1 MRKWLFHP
9 LYTGLWMLVAFSS
22 QRLVAQMDF
31 AVIGDAGA
39 LTSASKQVQNHEFLC
54 EYLNSAIEEN
64 DLEYL
69 KIALGDIAKALD
81 LPKDPGFKSMQ
92 ERRHSDDLN
101 PILRG

>member
-39 LTSASKQVQNHEFLC
+39 LTSASKQVRESMINRSHQLAFITPRNPASLAQVA
-54 EYLNSAIEEN
+54 NN
-64 DLEYL
+64 DLIYFE
-69 KIALGDIAKALD
+69 AEAVT
-81 LPKDPGFKSMQ
+81 
-92 ERRHSDDLN
+92 ERAGVAARRMDVVDRK
-101 PILRG
+101 P